1 MTGLEFISFGAHIG
15 LNTEAPTCLKQGQ
28 YPHIAV
34 RRVSEQLAG
43 RDMNC
48 APAKNN

>member
-1 MTGLEFISFGAHIG
+1 MTNLFPLAPHIG

-34 RRVSEQLAG
+34 RRVSSNLLA
-43 RDMNC
+43 RT
-48 APAKNN
+48 